1 MAIVKKLKDELK
13 IEERKLE
20 EINSEVDMKMNK
32 RKTFQD
38 KAVKI

>member
-20 EINSEVDMKMNK
+20 EINSEVDMKMNT